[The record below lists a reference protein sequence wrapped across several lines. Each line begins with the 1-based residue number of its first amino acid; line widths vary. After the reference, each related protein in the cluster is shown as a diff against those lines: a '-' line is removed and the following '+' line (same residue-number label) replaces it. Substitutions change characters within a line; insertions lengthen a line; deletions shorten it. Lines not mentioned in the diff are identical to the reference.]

1 MHDPNKPPKCPY
13 CNMTFEAGSK
23 TEDRM
28 IYFYCKFCGK
38 VISVTTNHSVDN
50 SFDLR
55 KIKEKLGITD

>member
-1 MHDPNKPPKCPY
+1 MHDPNESPKCPY
-13 CNMTFEAGSK
+13 CNMTFEAVTKIEG
-23 TEDRM
+23 RM
-28 IYFYCKFCGK
+28 IYYCCKMCGM